1 MARRPL
7 AQHFA
12 DLKDPRVV
20 ARTKHRLDSILAI
33 AVVAMVCG
41 ADSFEVIED
50 FADARKDWFET
61 FLDLP
66 HGIPSRDTIHRVF
79 CQLDPEVFAAGLAG
93 WLAEWSAD
101 WKLERVAGPRQIA
114 IDGKALRGAKAETFT
129 GFVHLVGAWA
139 TEDGL
144 ILGQEVV
151 DAKSNE
157 IAAIPELLKVLKLQ
171 GALVTID
178 AAGCQKA
185 IADQIVAKGGDYL
198 LSVKKNQPKL
208 FEAVEKNFLDGH
220 ESGFGNLAHSESVK
234 KEQGH
239 GRIEERHV
247 HVLEN
252 PVGLPEGWSGA
263 KSVIQVHRERTVKG
277 KTSQTTHYYI
287 CSLKGT
293 AEELGNLIRRH
304 WAIENELHWV
314 LDVVFG
320 EDANRTRDRNASANL
335 GAARR
340 LAVSLLKR
348 IEPKKSLKRKM
359 FNALMDLEFLKSI
372 LAGISAI

>member
-1 MARRPL
+1 MARRTL

-12 DLKDPRVV
+12 NLKDPRVV
-20 ARTKHRLDSILAI
+20 GRTKHRLDAILAI

-41 ADSFEVIED
+41 CQSFEVIED
-50 FADARKDWFET
+50 FADARKVWFNT
-61 FLDLP
+61 FLDLSN
-66 HGIPSRDTIHRVF
+66 GIPSHDTLYRVF
-79 CQLDPEVFAAGLAG
+79 GQLDPEVFAAGLAG

-101 WKLERVAGPRQIA
+101 WKLEPVAGPRQIA
-114 IDGKALRGAKAETFT
+114 IDGKALRGSKAETFAKFT
-129 GFVHLVGAWA
+129 HLVGAWA

-144 ILGQEVV
+144 LLGQAVV

-157 IAAIPELLKVLKLQ
+157 IAAIPELLKVLELQ

-185 IADQIVAKGGDYL
+185 IAEQIVAGGGDFL
-198 LSVKKNQPKL
+198 LTVKMNQPKL
-208 FEAVEKNFLDGH
+208 FESVEKNFLDGH
-220 ESGFGNLAHSESVK
+220 ETGFENSVHSESVK
-234 KEQGH
+234 KERGH
-239 GRIEERHV
+239 GRIEERHI
-247 HVLEN
+247 HVIEN
-252 PVGLPEGWSGA
+252 PVGLPEGWSGV

-277 KTSQTTHYYI
+277 KTSHTTHYYI
-287 CSLKGT
+287 CSRNGS
-293 AEELGNLIRRH
+293 AEELGRLIRRH

-348 IEPKKSLKRKM
+348 VEPKKSLKRKM
-359 FNALMDLEFLKSI
+359 FNALMDLEFLKTL

>member
-1 MARRPL
+1 MARRTL

-12 DLKDPRVV
+12 NLKDPRVV
-20 ARTKHRLDSILAI
+20 GRTKHRLDAILGI
-33 AVVAMVCG
+33 AVIAMVCG
-41 ADSFEVIED
+41 CESFEVIED
-50 FADARKDWFET
+50 FADARKDWFKT

-66 HGIPSRDTIHRVF
+66 HGIPSHDTIHRVF
-79 CQLDPEVFAAGLAG
+79 CQLDPKVFAAGLAG
-93 WLAEWSAD
+93 WLAEWSAE
-101 WKLERVAGPRQIA
+101 WNLHPVAGPRQIA
-114 IDGKALRGAKAETFT
+114 IDGKALRGSKAETFANFT
-129 GFVHLVGAWA
+129 HSVGAWA

-144 ILGQEVV
+144 ILGQELV
-151 DAKSNE
+151 DAESNG
-157 IAAIPELLKVLKLQ
+157 IAAIPELLKVPKLQ

-185 IADQIVAKGGDYL
+185 IAEQIVAGGSNFL
-198 LSVKKNQPKL
+198 LTVKNNRPKL

-220 ESGFGNLAHSESVK
+220 ESGIETPADSEFVK
-234 KEQGH
+234 KERGH
-239 GRIEERHV
+239 GRIEERHIR
-247 HVLEN
+247 VLEN
-252 PVGLPEGWSGA
+252 PVGLPEGWSGV
-263 KSVIQVHRERTVKG
+263 KSVVQVHRERTVKG

-287 CSLKGT
+287 CSLAGT
-293 AEELGNLIRRH
+293 AEELGRWIRRH

-348 IEPKKSLKRKM
+348 VEPKKSLKRKM